1 MPSYSYLLQS
11 LALAR
16 PLTLISY
23 ASLALARPLTLI
35 SYIGFINNAH
45 LENPEYY
52 YVLVLLATRLS
63 MYNYYLLYYELH
75 TTYVIYLI
83 REVAK

>member
-1 MPSYSYLLQS
+1 MGLKTEVRGLGSTLTLISYREARKKNRPLTLISYAS

-23 ASLALARPLTLI
+23 RSLALARPLTLI

-45 LENPEYY
+45 LENPGC
-52 YVLVLLATRLS
+52 LPS
-63 MYNYYLLYYELH
+63 W
-75 TTYVIYLI
+75 
-83 REVAK
+83 